1 MLHKDAREFGQDSLR
16 PSVMDAGSSD
26 HGAGDVAA
34 AVLLVCVRVCVSS
47 LLFTVCFWSLL
58 LNSRSSGV
66 LPHKH

>member
-34 AVLLVCVRVCVSS
+34 AVLLVCVRVCVFS
-47 LLFTVCFWSLL
+47 LVYRLL
-58 LNSRSSGV
+58 LVSPTEQPQLRS
-66 LPHKH
+66 PAP